1 MSDPSIPYSGER
13 LDQLE
18 LMVLHMMTG
27 GEQSICAVPDLAR
40 ELQDPEGVS
49 DAIRG
54 LRTTGLVHETGDGH
68 VFPTRAAVRMV
79 EITGRAS

>member
-1 MSDPSIPYSGER
+1 MHDQDTPYSGER

-27 GEQSICAVPDLAR
+27 GEQSIWAVPDLAR

-49 DAIRG
+49 DGIRG
-54 LRTTGLVHETGDGH
+54 LRTTGLIHETSDGY
-68 VFPTRAAVRMV
+68 VFPTRAACRMV
-79 EITGRAS
+79 EIVGKVA

>member
-1 MSDPSIPYSGER
+1 MSDASIPYSGER

-27 GEQSICAVPDLAR
+27 DELPIWAVPDLAR

-54 LRTTGLVHETGDGH
+54 LRTTGLVHETSDGH

-79 EITGRAS
+79 EITGKVA